1 MKNSIE
7 VALIYTA
14 ESFTTEYITDLL
26 KLYESLLIKA
36 IDDGSVREVDP
47 SVILI
52 SYDFVGEN
60 TKHATEAPIINSEIS
75 TEQSIQPSLR
85 ESSVPTMIP
94 APTLSPQPTF
104 GPSPA
109 PSSTDNSESV
119 ATIPSSSPSSDTF
132 EKPTKSPSRAPE
144 SSSPAPSA
152 MESINLQ
159 TTVSMPLQSNVQPT
173 FGPSPVPSSID
184 NIESVATI
192 PSSSPS
198 SDTFEKPTKSPSR
211 APESSSPAPSAM
223 ESINLQTTSSMPS
236 QSNVFEE
243 DVTSIPSSSN
253 TLSENENVIAAL
265 SHTPSLTTSISPST
279 TTCSDENNAC
289 QAISESGECSMAKCD
304 FWEREGK
311 CSSNAPYMNQYCRKS
326 CGLCGDDIMNLP
338 PSAPPTASPTV
349 PPAPCIDKKDDCAEW
364 ATLDQCDLSPIW
376 MRQYCK
382 YTCGL
387 CDIVAKT

>member
-1 MKNSIE
+1 VKNSIE

-104 GPSPA
+104 GPSP
-109 PSSTDNSESV
+109 
-119 ATIPSSSPSSDTF
+119 
-132 EKPTKSPSRAPE
+132 
-144 SSSPAPSA
+144 
-152 MESINLQ
+152 
-159 TTVSMPLQSNVQPT
+159 
-173 FGPSPVPSSID
+173 VPSSID

-211 APESSSPAPSAM
+211 ASESSSPAPSAM

-265 SHTPSLTTSISPST
+265 SPTPSLTTSISPST

-349 PPAPCIDKKDDCAEW
+349 PHAPCIDKKDDCAEW